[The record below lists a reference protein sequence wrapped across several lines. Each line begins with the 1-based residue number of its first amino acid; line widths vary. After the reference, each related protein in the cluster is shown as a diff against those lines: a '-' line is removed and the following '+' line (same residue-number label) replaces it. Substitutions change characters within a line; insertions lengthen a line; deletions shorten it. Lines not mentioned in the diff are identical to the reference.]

1 MQNLG
6 SIHKVMIES
15 VKDTAHISN
24 DKHINEDN
32 EELFIVKG
40 GPTWRLGGA
49 LAPPSPK
56 IFPKKKNS
64 QKKKK
69 KKLKFYPLIF

>member
-40 GPTWRLGGA
+40 GPTWRLGGGPG
-49 LAPPSPK
+49 PPKPQN
-56 IFPKKKNS
+56 FPLKKKFP
-64 QKKKK
+64 KKKK